1 MFKIGKL
8 DKLEQEEIEVKT
20 VHQTH
25 YNYKEKI
32 QDEYDTLE
40 FNVKGN
46 IKNKRFLYT
55 FCLNCSPEKLLEI
68 TDEKKVD
75 FTDYIFHSETFLYI
89 NNKHDMDFPA
99 KYSIIRLYKNKFV
112 ISIHFYAEIDH
123 KDYSG
128 TLELEIDLDDY
139 KNIKK

>member
-8 DKLEQEEIEVKT
+8 DQLEQEEIEVKT

-46 IKNKRFLYT
+46 IKNKRFLYVK
-55 FCLNCSPEKLLEI
+55 C
-68 TDEKKVD
+68 
-75 FTDYIFHSETFLYI
+75 
-89 NNKHDMDFPA
+89 
-99 KYSIIRLYKNKFV
+99 
-112 ISIHFYAEIDH
+112 
-123 KDYSG
+123 
-128 TLELEIDLDDY
+128 
-139 KNIKK
+139 

>member
-8 DKLEQEEIEVKT
+8 DKIEQEEIEVKT
-20 VHQTH
+20 VHQIH
-25 YNYKEKI
+25 FNYKEKK

-40 FNVKGN
+40 FNIKGN
-46 IKNKRFLYT
+46 IKNNNYLYT
-55 FCLNCSPEKLLEI
+55 FCLNCRPEKLLEI

-89 NNKHDMDFPA
+89 NDKHDMDFPA

-112 ISIHFYAEIDH
+112 INVYFFAEIDH

-128 TLELEIDLDDY
+128 TLEIEIDLDDY
-139 KNIKK
+139 IRNNK